1 MGFSELK
8 IAEEG
13 FSADEEDMEKT
24 KKTEQIL
31 RQGKRV
37 DNYN

>member
-13 FSADEEDMEKT
+13 FSADEEDTKQTNKIKT
-24 KKTEQIL
+24 KVE
-31 RQGKRV
+31 GC
-37 DNYN
+37 N